1 MWEDSMEDTRS
12 FKSVLKKQTEG
23 KFMWVYHFK
32 SCQNRVYQIIL
43 SLVLTFPVCAD
54 IVTDGT
60 VGGAQTLPGPNFT
73 IPENLGSRAGAN
85 LFHSFQRFN
94 IFRGESATFTGSN
107 SIANVISRVTGGQA
121 STINGLLRSTVGQ
134 ANFYFINP
142 AGVMFGANAQID
154 VPASFHVSTA
164 NELRFPDGA
173 VFSATNPAASSLSI
187 DQPQSFG
194 FLGDQTAKISVV
206 GSELR
211 LNPGKTLSLSG
222 GELAIDSS
230 NLLTEAGKIQLV
242 AVGDPATTMPIK
254 GDLSEPAQGNLSIN
268 NSLIDMSGDGAGTIL
283 IRAGQ
288 SEINSSGLFADNV
301 GAMDAALEKGIDIRA
316 SSLEV
321 ASSLITTDTFG
332 QDAAN
337 LSVTVDNRLSV
348 VNGGRI
354 RSSAFSEGNAGN
366 VTVNARQLEIDG
378 KGQDQLTGI
387 FSFSSGSTGHAGN
400 IDVTVNDQLSMVN
413 GGTIA
418 SNTVSEGNAGNVTVN
433 ARQLEIDAQGQGLL
447 TGIISATLPGS
458 TGHAGNIDVTVVDQL
473 SIVNGG
479 TINSN
484 TLSEGNAGNITVN
497 ARQLEID
504 GKGQDDLPTGIF
516 SDNSP
521 GSTGHA
527 GNIDVAV
534 VDQLSIVNGGRINS
548 NTLSEGNAGNVTVNA
563 RQLEID
569 GKGQDLLT
577 GIFSDTSSES
587 TGHAGNV
594 DIAVV
599 DQLSI
604 VNGGTISSS
613 TLSEGNA
620 GNVTVNARQLEI
632 DGKGQDQLT
641 GIYSASS
648 ESTGH
653 AGKVD
658 VTVVDQLSIVNKGII
673 GSVPLN
679 IGNSGEVTVNAG
691 QLEIDGKGFLTG
703 IIGITLPGSSGIA
716 GDVTVYVTEQ
726 LSIVNGGVISSSTF
740 STGKAGTVTVGSPN
754 ISIDG
759 KGSQLFTGI
768 SSIADSNSFGQAGNI
783 ILNTQNLS
791 VANGGTISIES
802 FPSVDATTLANIKP
816 TQININAENI
826 TLANS
831 FITTESF
838 GNVPAGSINLN
849 VADTL
854 SLNPSFISTAANNA
868 DGGTIS
874 IRAKVID
881 LQDSQI
887 TTSVSGQGD
896 GGNISLD
903 TDALVLDGGF
913 IQANTSGIN
922 AQGGNI
928 RINTKALVASN
939 NNILTGGDTPLSF
952 QPGLNVIQAAAP
964 DGVSGNIDITTP
976 QLDISGDLI
985 DLDSALLNVDDL
997 AQNPCATTSGK
1008 QSTLV
1013 SLGRGGLPESP
1024 EQAGSIII
1032 TPERLQRLLP
1042 RSDTINDPESG
1053 SLYPETTRHK
1063 QSTIEPNTWLTWP
1076 KSDC

>member
-1 MWEDSMEDTRS
+1 MEDTRS

-164 NELRFPDGA
+164 NELRFPDGT

-194 FLGDQTAKISVV
+194 FLGDQTAKIDVV
-206 GSELR
+206 GSTLV

-222 GELAIDSS
+222 GKLAIDSS
-230 NLLTEAGKIQLV
+230 VLEAEAGKIQLV

-254 GDLSEPAQGNLSIN
+254 GDLSGPAQGNLSIS
-268 NSLIDMSGDGAGTIL
+268 NSLIDVSGDGAGTIL

-400 IDVTVNDQLSMVN
+400 IDVTV
-413 GGTIA
+413 
-418 SNTVSEGNAGNVTVN
+418 
-433 ARQLEIDAQGQGLL
+433 
-447 TGIISATLPGS
+447 
-458 TGHAGNIDVTVVDQL
+458 VDQL

-479 TINSN
+479 TINN
-484 TLSEGNAGNITVN
+484 
-497 ARQLEID
+497 
-504 GKGQDDLPTGIF
+504 
-516 SDNSP
+516 
-521 GSTGHA
+521 
-527 GNIDVAV
+527 
-534 VDQLSIVNGGRINS
+534 
-548 NTLSEGNAGNVTVNA
+548 
-563 RQLEID
+563 
-569 GKGQDLLT
+569 
-577 GIFSDTSSES
+577 
-587 TGHAGNV
+587 
-594 DIAVV
+594 
-599 DQLSI
+599 
-604 VNGGTISSS
+604 S

-632 DGKGQDQLT
+632 DGKGQGLLT
-641 GIYSASS
+641 GIISGTSPGSTGHAGNIDVTVVDQLSIVNGGIINSSTFSEGNAGNITVNARQLEIDGKGHQDLPTGIFSDNSS

-653 AGKVD
+653 AGNIDVAVVDQLSIVNGGIINIDTLSEGNAGNITVNARQLEIDGKGQLTGIYSLSSGSTGHPGKVD
-658 VTVVDQLSIVNKGII
+658 VTVVDQLSIVNKGVI

-691 QLEIDGKGFLTG
+691 QLEIDGKGFSTTG
-703 IIGITLPGSSGIA
+703 ILGISLGSSGDA

-726 LSIVNGGVISSSTF
+726 LSIVNGGQINSSTF
-740 STGKAGTVTVGSPN
+740 STGKAGKVTVGSPN

-759 KGSQLFTGI
+759 KGGQFITGI
-768 SSIADSNSFGQAGNI
+768 SSNAGSDSFGQAGNI

-791 VANGGTISIES
+791 IANGGTVSIES

-874 IRAKVID
+874 IQAKVID
-881 LQDSQI
+881 LQNSQI

-896 GGNISLD
+896 GGNINLD
-903 TDALVLDGGF
+903 TNALVLDGGF

-928 RINTKALVASN
+928 RINTNALVASN

-997 AQNPCATTSGK
+997 AQNPCATTGGK

-1063 QSTIEPNTWLTWP
+1063 QSTIEPNTWL

>member
-1 MWEDSMEDTRS
+1 
-12 FKSVLKKQTEG
+12 
-23 KFMWVYHFK
+23 MWVYHFK
-32 SCQNRVYQIIL
+32 SWQNRVYQIIL
-43 SLVLTFPVCAD
+43 SLVLTFPVYAD

-73 IPENLGSRAGAN
+73 IPENIGSRAGAN
-85 LFHSFQRFN
+85 LFHSFHRFN

-194 FLGDQTAKISVV
+194 FLGDQTAKIDVV

-211 LNPGKTLSLSG
+211 LNSGKTLSLSS

-230 NLLTEAGKIQLV
+230 VLLAEAGKIQLV
-242 AVGDPATTMPIK
+242 AIGDPATTMPTK

-288 SEINSSGLFADNV
+288 SEINSSSLFVDNV
-301 GAMDAALEKGIDIRA
+301 GAIDATLGKGIDIRA

-321 ASSLITTDTFG
+321 ASSRITTDTVG
-332 QDAAN
+332 EDASN
-337 LSVTVDNRLSV
+337 FSVTVDNRLSV
-348 VNGGRI
+348 VNGAIIG
-354 RSSAFSEGNAGN
+354 SSTNAGGNAGE
-366 VTVNARQLEIDG
+366 VN
-378 KGQDQLTGI
+378 
-387 FSFSSGSTGHAGN
+387 
-400 IDVTVNDQLSMVN
+400 
-413 GGTIA
+413 
-418 SNTVSEGNAGNVTVN
+418 
-433 ARQLEIDAQGQGLL
+433 
-447 TGIISATLPGS
+447 
-458 TGHAGNIDVTVVDQL
+458 
-473 SIVNGG
+473 
-479 TINSN
+479 
-484 TLSEGNAGNITVN
+484 
-497 ARQLEID
+497 
-504 GKGQDDLPTGIF
+504 
-516 SDNSP
+516 
-521 GSTGHA
+521 
-527 GNIDVAV
+527 
-534 VDQLSIVNGGRINS
+534 
-548 NTLSEGNAGNVTVNA
+548 
-563 RQLEID
+563 
-569 GKGQDLLT
+569 
-577 GIFSDTSSES
+577 
-587 TGHAGNV
+587 
-594 DIAVV
+594 
-599 DQLSI
+599 
-604 VNGGTISSS
+604 
-613 TLSEGNA
+613 
-620 GNVTVNARQLEI
+620 
-632 DGKGQDQLT
+632 
-641 GIYSASS
+641 
-648 ESTGH
+648 
-653 AGKVD
+653 
-658 VTVVDQLSIVNKGII
+658 
-673 GSVPLN
+673 
-679 IGNSGEVTVNAG
+679 VNAG
-691 QLEIDGKGFLTG
+691 QLEIDGQGLVTG
-703 IIGITLPGSSGIA
+703 IFSIALPGSTGNAGNVGVTVADQLSVVNGGEIGSNTLAKGNAGEVTVEAGQLQIDGQGLVTGIFSNALLLGSTGNTGNVNVKVTDQLSLVNRGAITSESAGRNAGDVTISAGQLEIDGQGLVTLISSNTLPGSIGDAGKIDVNVNDQLSILNGGGITSQTSAAGNANRVTVNAANLLIDGQGGNNSTGISASATKESSGEAKA
-716 GDVTVYVTEQ
+716 GDVMVNVTEQ
-726 LSIVNGGVISSSTF
+726 LSIVNGGNIISNTFSSGDAGDVTVTADQLLLDGRDSDFAGISSSATPGSNGNAGEVEIDVTDQLTLTDGGVIRSSTFAKGHAGKVTVKAGQLLIDHQNSVSFTGITTDALPGSRGNAGDVSVQAKDQLTVINGGEISSSTF
-740 STGKAGTVTVGSPN
+740 STGKAGDVTVGSTN
-754 ISIDG
+754 ISIDR
-759 KGSQLFTGI
+759 KGSRFNTGI
-768 SSIADSNSFGQAGNI
+768 SSIAGSNSFGQAGNI

-791 VANGGTISIES
+791 IANGGLISIES

-816 TQININAENI
+816 TQISINAENI
-826 TLANS
+826 TLTNS
-831 FITTESF
+831 FITTESS
-838 GNVPAGSINLN
+838 GNVPAGSIILN

-896 GGNISLD
+896 GGDINLD

-928 RINTKALVASN
+928 RINAKALVASN

-985 DLDSALLNVDDL
+985 DLDSVLLNEDDL
-997 AQNPCATTSGK
+997 AQNPCATTGGK

-1042 RSDTINDPESG
+1042 RSDIINDPESG